1 MRHAHGLAPAR
12 ASPTPPSQYLRPN
25 SSLGPHSETAS
36 SIKQALNPHPRPALL
51 PPASTSCQKALC
63 VLRHTFGQSQPKL
76 DSQNTKRSLQLLHT
90 DGWERKM
97 WGRVRREA
105 TDALR
110 CLLRSS
116 FRLLLKPPSSDF
128 QRISRTRCEGLC
140 VTRTASTITRFAFQ
154 NPLPPKPPPSLT
166 NCK

>member
-12 ASPTPPSQYLRPN
+12 ALRSNTPFPVPLPF
-25 SSLGPHSETAS
+25 SSLAS
-36 SIKQALNPHPRPALL
+36 RIKQPIHTQPRTA